1 MDAAPKP
8 LVDRLAQGVKSLLS
22 VFFGSQPSVVE
33 PVLEAGAPALSLRRL
48 VYRSLACCETSEIE
62 KIFCDSQSH
71 NVESG
76 ITGILFVSGPRF
88 YQCLEGEH
96 DAVGLLYERI
106 KRDTRHSLVELLD
119 DRPCDSPLYPY
130 WSMGALLGYESVIHA
145 VVPLLDSGDG
155 LQVRVGLEM
164 LALSMAHQ
172 DARSAGGRQVERMIR
187 SAPQAALIEQ
197 LAHNPGQSN
206 SWLSLVAENMHLKA
220 QLMRAEAGRREFFSA
235 ISHELRTPMS
245 GMLGA
250 SDLLGHPR
258 LNAAML
264 DRQRAA
270 LKSSSERF
278 AKTLND
284 IFTLHRIE
292 SGDQE
297 CHPSPVNLH
306 AHVQSACDAVAHQDV
321 NISRQ
326 FSDAEGVHVEV
337 DSALLQTVL
346 NNLLVHAIDRSHN
359 GQVEV
364 MLHVL
369 AAKEERLWWRCAI
382 RDYGSHVSV
391 ERLLT
396 LFQPFSAGLERG
408 AGYNEDA
415 GLELALA
422 AAIVKLLDGRMG
434 AHNESG
440 GGMTVWFTFAAQR
453 AEVDSVADFTA
464 QPVLLADKSEPA

>member
-8 LVDRLAQGVKSLLS
+8 LTGRLAQVVKSLLS
-22 VFFGSQPSVVE
+22 VFSGAQRSEVELAAVDVV
-33 PVLEAGAPALSLRRL
+33 PALPLRRL
-48 VYRSLACCETSEIE
+48 VYRSLACCEMSEIE

-88 YQCLEGEH
+88 YQCIEGEH
-96 DAVGLLYERI
+96 EAVGLLYERI

-130 WSMGALLGYESVIHA
+130 WSMGALLGYESVIYS

-172 DARSAGGRQVERMIR
+172 DARSVDGGPVERMVR
-187 SAPQAALIEQ
+187 SAPQTALIDQ
-197 LAHNPGQSN
+197 LAHNAGQSN
-206 SWLSLVAENMHLKA
+206 AWLSLVAENMYLKA

-250 SDLLGHPR
+250 SDLLGHSK

-292 SGDQE
+292 SGDQD
-297 CHPSPVNLH
+297 CHPAPVNLH
-306 AHVQSACDAVAHQDV
+306 AHVQSACEAVAHQDV
-321 NISRQ
+321 NISRHL
-326 FSDAEGVHVEV
+326 SDVECANV
-337 DSALLQTVL
+337 EIDSGLLQTVL

-364 MLHVL
+364 SLHVL
-369 AAKEERLWWRCAI
+369 AVKDDRHWWRCAI
-382 RDYGSHVSV
+382 RDYGSHVPV
-391 ERLLT
+391 ERLLS
-396 LFQPFSAGLERG
+396 LFQPFSAGLDRG
-408 AGYNEDA
+408 GGYIEDA

-422 AAIVKLLDGRMG
+422 GAIVKLLDGRMG
-434 AHNESG
+434 AHNEAG
-440 GGMTVWFTFAAQR
+440 GGVTVWFTFAAQR
-453 AEVDSVADFTA
+453 SDAAAVAEFTD